1 MSPGIPRRTVP
12 LRPDKSHFYAR
23 VCTVIPTLNRNMKLS
38 GISKVELLY
47 VDNAGMLQSVYT
59 HAPAVLNQGPRRLQV
74 GDSVLFK
81 QYECRGRATEDGNLD
96 INPIMVV
103 YSKEEEE
110 ELTSR
115 GVFFPE
121 CPPENLPGGYY
132 G

>member
-1 MSPGIPRRTVP
+1 
-12 LRPDKSHFYAR
+12 
-23 VCTVIPTLNRNMKLS
+23 MKLS

-47 VDNAGMLQSVYT
+47 VDNVGMLQSVYT

-110 ELTSR
+110 ELISKHFLR
-115 GVFFPE
+115 DLFPE
-121 CPPENLPGGYY
+121 CPPECLPDGYY